1 MNEWGIPD
9 WRDAAAYPDAKR
21 WTFNRWRWEF
31 YRRRADL
38 RDYFDSRAEETFRH
52 WQPYAGKDGFP
63 VAHLRP
69 DEPGFCAL
77 VDVEARARFGYS
89 ALPNPRIGGQ
99 PAGAIRPYA
108 TDGPIG
114 AINLFAGDGVNG
126 WRGTVGEL
134 LAEFEVTLT
143 EEQAFLLGHTLNC
156 IPVEMRRH
164 EVAVCFDLN
173 RPLKAQLA
181 QARDMLKAEQAFR
194 HGKALQK
201 RRHDARWPGYLR
213 VLDARDA
220 TPQATYAEI
229 TDAFY
234 AEGLLDRHK
243 NPSGGYCDPP
253 PQAARD
259 MWLAAD
265 ALRFN
270 F

>member
-9 WRDAAAYPDAKR
+9 WRDAAAYPDAKG
-21 WTFNRWRWEF
+21 WTVNRWRWEF
-31 YRRRADL
+31 YRRRDDL
-38 RDYFDSRAEETFRH
+38 REYFDARAEETFRH
-52 WQPYAGKDGFP
+52 WQQYAGKDGFP
-63 VAHLRP
+63 AAHLRP

-77 VDVEARARFGYS
+77 VDVEARERFGYS
-89 ALPNPRIGGQ
+89 ALPNPRIGEQ
-99 PAGAIRPYA
+99 PAGALRPYA
-108 TDGPIG
+108 TDGG
-114 AINLFAGDGVNG
+114 TRHRSGDGANG

-156 IPVEMRRH
+156 IPVEIRRH
-164 EVAVCFDLN
+164 EVAVCFDLD
-173 RPLKAQLA
+173 RPLQAQLTN
-181 QARDMLKAEQAFR
+181 ARDMLKAHQEFC

-220 TPQATYAEI
+220 TPRASWAEI
-229 TDAFY
+229 TDAFF
-234 AEGLLDRHK
+234 AEGLLDRRGDGA
-243 NPSGGYCDPP
+243 GGYCPPP